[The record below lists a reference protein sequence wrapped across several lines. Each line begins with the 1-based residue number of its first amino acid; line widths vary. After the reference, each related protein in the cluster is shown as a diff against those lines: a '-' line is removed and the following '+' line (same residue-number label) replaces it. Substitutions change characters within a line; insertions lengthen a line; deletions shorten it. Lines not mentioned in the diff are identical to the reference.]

1 MKASLSPKFQNAS
14 TPKPQKKKYPPP
26 LSLRLT
32 HQERERLEVDAGD
45 LTLSAYIRLCLFGD
59 SVPKHRT
66 RGKKVIKD
74 HEAIALILAQLG
86 RSNIA
91 NNLNQLAKAANAGT
105 LPPSSEAAAYLK
117 EARDHVIAIR
127 VELIK
132 ALGLAE
138 APVRR
143 QDSTP

>member
-1 MKASLSPKFQNAS
+1 MTISPSKSFNAKAGKERS
-14 TPKPQKKKYPPP
+14 TKKYPPP

-32 HQERERLEVDAGD
+32 EDERERLEHDAGD

-59 SVPKHRT
+59 SAPKHRT

-91 NNLNQLAKAANAGT
+91 NNLNQLAKAANSGT
-105 LPPSSEAAAYLK
+105 LPPSSEAAAYLR

-132 ALGLAE
+132 ALGLSE
-138 APVRR
+138 KRP
-143 QDSTP
+143 